1 MNTDS
6 INPQIVAK
14 IQALKIIIDLKKTS
28 KNFALTSLIKEP
40 LSLEMNVKWVWSL
53 FRNGKVKDGLKA
65 FKVIEAKLSMLGGCQ
80 EGYERLNMFVRALS
94 GHNSDTTL
102 DRRLKVIAE
111 IYFNIGGCTTPATD
125 IDTKDIACNIVKIL
139 GQ

>member
-1 MNTDS
+1 M
-6 INPQIVAK
+6 I
-14 IQALKIIIDLKKTS
+14 
-28 KNFALTSLIKEP
+28 LT
-40 LSLEMNVKWVWSL
+40 
-53 FRNGKVKDGLKA
+53 F
-65 FKVIEAKLSMLGGCQ
+65 EAKLSMLEGCQ